1 MIETAMYIGIGLL
14 AGCLIAV
21 SIAPLVHDRAVR
33 LTTKRLLAT
42 LPVSVTEIEAHQD
55 LLRADCAMATRRSE
69 IAFDRLRSKSAGHL
83 VELGKKTDVINR
95 LRLERDRLKG
105 EVNELR
111 AQTATLKRQLAA
123 PQRPARSNIRVNLLR
138 RWTPYRISIE
148 RTG

>member
-21 SIAPLVHDRAVR
+21 SIAPLVHERAVR
-33 LTTKRLLAT
+33 LTTRRLLAT
-42 LPVSVTEIEAHQD
+42 LPMSVTEIEAHQD
-55 LLRADCAMATRRSE
+55 LLRADFAMATRRSE
-69 IAFDRLRSKSAGHL
+69 IAFDRLRSKSAGQL
-83 VELGKKTDVINR
+83 VELSKKTDVINR
-95 LRLERDRLKG
+95 LRLERDGLKG

-111 AQTATLKRQLAA
+111 AQTATLKRQVAA
-123 PQRPARSNIRVNLLR
+123 PQRPARPNIRVNLLR